1 MALTHPTIHLNGSGR
16 DSLVEGWEAAWSAA
30 EAAFEA
36 LKRTAPNGRDFYPQ
50 GPEALAK
57 AIDEHRD
64 RLRKI
69 QAVQDELQELIQHAM
84 DA

>member
-1 MALTHPTIHLNGSGR
+1 MALTHPTIHLNGTGR
-16 DSLVEGWEAAWSAA
+16 DSLVEGWEAAWNAA

-36 LKRTAPNGRDFYPQ
+36 LKRTAPNGRDYYPQ
-50 GPEALAK
+50 EPGALEK

-69 QAVQDELQELIQHAM
+69 QAVQDELQELIEHAM
-84 DA
+84 VL